1 MTVVG
6 TGAKRVRCSAG
17 WVTGAHPSTRS
28 LAAALEDKQP
38 RWLTGFACC
47 AVTDKKG
54 KVHME
59 PVQRWLVR
67 GKPERAVKNSKHHRI
82 AREGKLRWE
91 CVTSSVYQA
100 VRRWSSLRESLL
112 SCRVVGGRYAPDPS
126 DVPAPQL
133 GLPGS

>member
-1 MTVVG
+1 MRPQVGASAGGVFRTGERIEGREMTVVG

-91 CVTSSVYQA
+91 CV
-100 VRRWSSLRESLL
+100 RLL
-112 SCRVVGGRYAPDPS
+112 SLSSRLYGGNLRRV
-126 DVPAPQL
+126 
-133 GLPGS
+133 

>member
-1 MTVVG
+1 M
-6 TGAKRVRCSAG
+6 
-17 WVTGAHPSTRS
+17 
-28 LAAALEDKQP
+28 AARA
-38 RWLTGFACC
+38 C

-91 CVTSSVYQA
+91 CV
-100 VRRWSSLRESLL
+100 RLL
-112 SCRVVGGRYAPDPS
+112 SLSIRSRLCEGDFRRVNRC
-126 DVPAPQL
+126 
-133 GLPGS
+133 

>member
-1 MTVVG
+1 M
-6 TGAKRVRCSAG
+6 
-17 WVTGAHPSTRS
+17 
-28 LAAALEDKQP
+28 AARA
-38 RWLTGFACC
+38 C

-91 CVTSSVYQA
+91 CV
-100 VRRWSSLRESLL
+100 RLL
-112 SCRVVGGRYAPDPS
+112 SLSISGCATVNFA
-126 DVPAPQL
+126 A
-133 GLPGS
+133 

>member
-1 MTVVG
+1 M
-6 TGAKRVRCSAG
+6 
-17 WVTGAHPSTRS
+17 
-28 LAAALEDKQP
+28 AARA
-38 RWLTGFACC
+38 C

-91 CVTSSVYQA
+91 CVTHPLSEYQA
-100 VRRWSSLRESLL
+100 RLCEGDLR
-112 SCRVVGGRYAPDPS
+112 CVNRC
-126 DVPAPQL
+126 
-133 GLPGS
+133 